1 MKKFLILVS
10 IILYQ
15 FVSYGQEISELYTD
29 TLHLTLNEAETMFL
43 KNNLDLLAQKFS
55 IDSAK
60 ATVITARLYD
70 NPGIDFSNAFYNP
83 TTHTFFDSERSVQ
96 VSQLIKLAGKRSKSI
111 DMARSGIEVAQ
122 YQFYDLLRTLRF
134 ILRND
139 FSDIYY
145 RQQSAKVY
153 QVEIT
158 PLQKIVTA
166 SRELAS
172 KGYIA
177 QAELLRIQ
185 SQLYTLQAEYDNLQ
199 TGINQVQ
206 GEIKS
211 MILAN
216 PASYLIVAPV
226 SDLNKEVV
234 TGSSYQSLIDSA
246 LVHRPD
252 LKALQSTIAQSNLNL
267 SLQKAMAVPDI
278 VVSAGY
284 DHLGGY
290 IKNFNEIGISVPLPF
305 FNRNQGNIKN
315 AKIQVDVNKTLYE
328 SEIVKVKND
337 VTTNYITAIR
347 SEKLLRSFDPE
358 FENVMQKLIEQVT
371 YNYEKKNISILEF
384 LDRYDSYKQNVLQMN
399 QLRFN
404 KISSIEQLNFSI
416 GKIIFN
422 Q

>member
-70 NPGIDFSNAFYNP
+70 NPEIDFSNAFYNP

-139 FSDIYY
+139 FYDIYY

-158 PLQKIVTA
+158 SLQKIVTA

-278 VVSAGY
+278 VVSAGH
-284 DHLGGY
+284 DPLGGH
-290 IKNFNEIGISVPLPF
+290 IKNFNEICISVPLPF